1 MKKRIAVVTC
11 AVSMALYSGG
21 IASAGPA
28 EEIENREEGS
38 GELAGGS
45 ETKEADPEENGADAD
60 EILIRMVGDDLI
72 HQPIFSQSLLGDGS
86 YDFDLIFAP
95 MKEDFESAD
104 VAILNQETIL
114 IRDYSQVS
122 SYPMFGSPDAL
133 GHSIAKAGFD
143 VVAHATNHTMD
154 KGVTGILDT
163 IRFWETNYPQMLY
176 LGIHKDAA
184 DSDIRYMDV
193 KGVRLG
199 FVNYTYGLNGL
210 EGRRRGR
217 EYLVDL
223 LGDGGIEGTLHEA
236 RDNSDFLIA
245 ILHAGNE
252 YVHTPTAYQRQQIQ
266 RFIDNGADIVFC
278 AHPHVLEPYQMLTTP
293 SGNTGL
299 VYYSLGNY
307 VSAQNDLAC
316 VLGGMAEVRLK
327 RGEDGIVA
335 VSDYDLVPLVTHQ
348 EFRNFTTYKLADYP
362 AELEARHELR
372 GKGLSAQ
379 ALWELF
385 GRAAPR
391 W

>member
-1 MKKRIAVVTC
+1 MKKGIAIVTC
-11 AVSMALYSGG
+11 AVSMALCCGG

-28 EEIENREEGS
+28 AEIESREEEG
-38 GELAGGS
+38 GEMSDGAQTG
-45 ETKEADPEENGADAD
+45 EADPAED

-72 HQPIFSQSLLGDGS
+72 HQPIFSQSLLGDGG
-86 YDFDLIFAP
+86 YDFDRIFEP
-95 MKEDFESAD
+95 MKEDFASAD

-114 IRDYSQVS
+114 IKDYSQVS

-133 GHSIAKAGFD
+133 GHAIAKAGFD
-143 VVAHATNHTMD
+143 VVAHATNHAMD

-163 IRFWETNYPQMLY
+163 IGFWETNYPEMVY

-252 YVHTPTAYQRQQIQ
+252 YVHTPTAYQRKQIQ

-293 SGNTGL
+293 SGHTGL

-307 VSAQNDLAC
+307 VSAQNKLAC

-327 RGEDGIVA
+327 RGEDGTVA
-335 VSDYDLVPLVTHQ
+335 VSDYDLIPLVTHQ

-372 GKGLSAQ
+372 GKGFSAG
-379 ALWELF
+379 AMWELF